1 MVTLLVTFF
10 FLKGVNANSEV
21 YDYGV
26 YFNQYFHDPQVHLHN
41 LTAQEQMVFNLIHR
55 RNSDDFGGVNTS
67 IFNFQYRFGKNIN
80 KNSSEVGFQLFSDRE
95 GALIRRNRML
105 PYYARHLRVNKV
117 HKLAAGIGI
126 GFYNFLIKSE
136 GVFEGASDFALDA
149 SFFLKF
155 YGNKS
160 SIQLTV
166 NQATNSDVRPVDQ
179 VIILGR
185 SFHLFAHYD
194 FTVNKHLNLKPSF
207 FSRYAKKNSAVLQDF
222 TFGLGAQAIIEKK
235 VSVGSTFEYN
245 SGYNFSLGLT
255 NIPIMKDFLDVEI
268 AYSVPG
274 AVSERT
280 NVQMFEIILM
290 YKLNKNNTGKG
301 LL

>member
-1 MVTLLVTFF
+1 VAFLLTSP
-10 FLKGVNANSEV
+10 LLNGLRANSEV
-21 YDYGV
+21 YDYGI

-41 LTAQEQMVFNLIHR
+41 LTAREQMVFNLIHR
-55 RNSDDFGGVNTS
+55 RNSNDFGGVNTS
-67 IFNFQYRFGKNIN
+67 IFNFQYHFGKNIN
-80 KNSSEVGFQLFSDRE
+80 KNSSEIGLQLFSDRE

-105 PYYARHLRVNKV
+105 PYYAKHLRVNKV

-136 GVFEGASDFALDA
+136 GIFEGASDFALDA

-155 YGNKS
+155 YGDKS

-166 NQATNSDVRPVDQ
+166 NQATNAEVRPVDQ
-179 VIILGR
+179 SIILGR

-194 FTVNKHLNLKPSF
+194 FILNRHLQIKPSILG
-207 FSRYAKKNSAVLQDF
+207 RYAKKNSAILQDF
-222 TFGLGAQAIIEKK
+222 TFGAGTQLIVEKK

-255 NIPIMKDFLDVEI
+255 DVPILKDFLDLEI
-268 AYSVPG
+268 AYFVPG

-280 NVQMFEIILM
+280 NVQMFEIILL
-290 YKLNKNNTGKG
+290 YKLNKK
-301 LL
+301 